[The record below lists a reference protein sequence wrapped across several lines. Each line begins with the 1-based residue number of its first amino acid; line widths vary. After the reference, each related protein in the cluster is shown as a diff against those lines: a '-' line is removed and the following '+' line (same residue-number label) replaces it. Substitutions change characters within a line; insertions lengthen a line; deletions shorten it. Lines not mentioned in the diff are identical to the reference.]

1 MHRRTL
7 VLAIPAAA
15 AVALTTAAT
24 AGAAPH
30 VTVKTYRLSAALA
43 PAPHVKGAAHARG
56 RFTGTITIRGA
67 KGTLAWRLAF
77 SGLSGPATA
86 AHIHLAP
93 SGRVLIPLCTR
104 CRTGQHGSF
113 SGALAGRSTIMR
125 AILGAHT
132 YVNVHTSKNPAGEI
146 RGVLHA
152 VLETKTT

>member
-7 VLAIPAAA
+7 LLAVPAAA
-15 AVALTTAAT
+15 AIALAAAVTAV
-24 AGAAPH
+24 AAPH
-30 VTVKTYRLSAALA
+30 VTAKTYRLSATLA

-93 SGRVLIPLCTR
+93 SGRVLIPLCTK

-113 SGALAGRSTIMR
+113 TGPLAGNSAIMR

-132 YVNVHTSKNPAGEI
+132 YVNVHTKKNPAGEI

-152 VLETKTT
+152 VLATKQA